1 MRAFSAALAE
11 EHNIKLRQ
19 DMEEGQRSKASPAV
33 SGELP
38 PGEARQSFLHGMK
51 RLSRPCVLGLILALC
66 AYGAAGRLWM
76 GYAVDHGMETWARC
90 FRFTVPDRSHAYG
103 CRLIESADSGRMAQL
118 RALLAAG
125 ADVNARCDGF
135 TPLDAAARS
144 GNAEAVRLLLA
155 AGADANELSALSR
168 SPLHAAAEKGC
179 AESVRLLLAAGAVVD
194 AADAEGITPLFRAA
208 ERGHADAVRLLLEA
222 HADVNAKNG
231 LGWTALHEA
240 VRLGHLDVAELLRAH
255 GAKE

>member
-1 MRAFSAALAE
+1 MRAFDAALAE

-19 DMEEGQRSKASPAV
+19 DMKEGQRSEASPAV
-33 SGELP
+33 SGELL
-38 PGEARQSFLHGMK
+38 PGEARQSFSRGMR
-51 RLSRPCVLGLILALC
+51 RLSRPCVLGLILAAC

-103 CRLIESADSGRMAQL
+103 CRLIEAADSSRMAQL

-135 TPLDAAARS
+135 TPLDAAAWS

-155 AGADANELSALSR
+155 AG
-168 SPLHAAAEKGC
+168 
-179 AESVRLLLAAGAVVD
+179 
-194 AADAEGITPLFRAA
+194 
-208 ERGHADAVRLLLEA
+208 
-222 HADVNAKNG
+222 ADVNAKNG

-240 VRLGHLDVAELLRAH
+240 VRLGHPDVAELLRAH
-255 GAKE
+255 GAEE